1 MSLLYNLSMDDRVGH
16 EESSRR
22 RGVLGRLRTVEPA
35 SDAGIDQLLRHV
47 RASSP
52 KADLK
57 LIEKAYGFAADS
69 HREQFRASGEQFI
82 EHPLAVAEILAD
94 LGLDTVSLVS
104 SLLHDVVEDTPLTL
118 VDIEAEFGPQV
129 REIIDGLTKLDKIE
143 FRTREEHQAENLRKM
158 MLAIARDPRV
168 LLIKLAD
175 RLHNMRTIAHLPRD
189 KQEQKARETIEIY
202 SPLANRLGIH
212 QIRWQLED
220 LSFATLYPKQFD
232 EIVRMVEERQ
242 PERDALLASVVSELE
257 EAFKRAKIKADV
269 SGRPKHYYS
278 IYEKMIVRGKEFGEI
293 FDLVGIRVLV
303 DDLRDCYAALGTI
316 HALWRP
322 VPGRFKD
329 YIAMPKFNMYQSL
342 HTAVLGP
349 GGKPLEIQIRTHTM
363 HTTAQYGIAAHWKYK
378 EGKGAKAGEADLGWL
393 QQMLEWQ
400 KELKDPKEFMES
412 LRIDLY
418 KDEVFVFTPKGDVLS
433 FPQGAT
439 PIDFAYAIHTE
450 VGHRC
455 IGGRVNNRLVPLD
468 YQLETGDTV
477 EVLTSKAPAAAPS
490 QDWLAIVRTPR
501 ARNKIRQWFSRER
514 REDAMERGREEL
526 LRALRREGLSIQET
540 LRSDA
545 LVMVAKEMKFPNI
558 EAMEAAIGEGHTSA
572 QAVAQRIA
580 HEVVEE
586 EDVVAPSASP
596 VRMRHPSEHGVLV
609 KGIDDVLA
617 RLARCCTPV
626 PGDPIIGFVTRG
638 RGVSVHRTDCPNGRA
653 LANDAGRML
662 EVSWDTAKTA
672 SFQVSI
678 LVEALDRTKLLRD
691 VTTTISELGVNILSA
706 SSQTNPRTRTAALK
720 FTLEL
725 GDPAHLEHIIAQV
738 KRVEAVYDAYRM
750 VPGHAKR

>member
-1 MSLLYNLSMDDRVGH
+1 MEERFGRDDAT
-16 EESSRR
+16 RR
-22 RGVLGRLRTVEPA
+22 RGVLGRLRTVEPTP
-35 SDAGIDQLLRHV
+35 SAGFDQLARRV
-47 RASSP
+47 RVASP

-57 LIEKAYGFAADS
+57 LIEKAYEYAAQS
-69 HREQFRASGEQFI
+69 HQDQFRASGEQFI

-94 LGLDTVSLVS
+94 LGLDTVALASA
-104 SLLHDVVEDTPLTL
+104 LLHDVVEDTPLTL
-118 VDIEAEFGPQV
+118 ADIEAEFGPQV

-143 FRTREEHQAENLRKM
+143 FRTREQHQAENLRKM
-158 MLAIARDPRV
+158 MIAIARDPRV

-189 KQEQKARETIEIY
+189 KQEMKARETIEIY

-242 PERDALLASVVSELE
+242 PERDALLATVVAELE
-257 EAFKRAKIKADV
+257 EALRRAKIKADV

-303 DDLRDCYAALGTI
+303 DELRDCYAALGTI
-316 HALWRP
+316 HALWKP

-349 GGKPLEIQIRTHTM
+349 SGKPLEIQIRTQAM
-363 HTTAQYGIAAHWKYK
+363 HNTAQYGIAAHWKYK
-378 EGKGAKAGEADLGWL
+378 ESKGVKGGEVDLGWL

-400 KELKDPKEFMES
+400 KELSDPREFMES

-455 IGGRVNNRLVPLD
+455 IGGRVNGRLVPLD

-477 EVLTSKAPAAAPS
+477 EVLTSKAPNAAPS
-490 QDWLAIVRTPR
+490 QDWLAMVRTPR

-526 LRALRREGLSIQET
+526 IRAVRREGLSIQET

-545 LVMVAKEMKFPNI
+545 LVIVAKEMKFAGV
-558 EAMEAAIGEGHTSA
+558 EALEAAIGEGHVSA
-572 QAVAQRIA
+572 QSIAQRIA
-580 HEVVEE
+580 HEVLEE
-586 EDVVAPSASP
+586 EDVVAPALTP
-596 VRMRHPSEHGVLV
+596 VRMRPPSEHGVVV

-626 PGDPIIGFVTRG
+626 PGDQIIGFVTRG
-638 RGVSVHRTDCPNGRA
+638 RGVSVHRADCPNGRA
-653 LANDAGRML
+653 LAQEAGRLL
-662 EVSWDTAKTA
+662 EVSWDSAKSS
-672 SFQVSI
+672 SFQVAI

-725 GDPAHLEHIIAQV
+725 GDPAHLQHIINQV
-738 KRVEAVYDAYRM
+738 KRIEAVYDAYRM
-750 VPGHAKR
+750 VPGRAGTRGAR

>member
-1 MSLLYNLSMDDRVGH
+1 MLS
-16 EESSRR
+16 
-22 RGVLGRLRTVEPA
+22 RLRTVEAPP
-35 SDAGIDQLLRHV
+35 SAGLDQLLRHV

-69 HREQFRASGEQFI
+69 HRDQFRASGEQFI
-82 EHPLAVAEILAD
+82 EHPLSVAEILAD

-104 SLLHDVVEDTPLTL
+104 ALLHDVVEDTPLTL
-118 VDIEAEFGPQV
+118 GDIEAEFGPQV

-189 KQEQKARETIEIY
+189 KQEMKARETIEIY

-349 GGKPLEIQIRTHTM
+349 GGRPLEIQIRTHTM
-363 HTTAQYGIAAHWKYK
+363 HTTAQFGIAAHWKYK
-378 EGKGAKAGEADLGWL
+378 EGKAEKSGEADLGWL

-400 KELKDPKEFMES
+400 KELSDPREFMES

-418 KDEVFVFTPKGDVLS
+418 QDEVFVFTPKGDVLS
-433 FPQGAT
+433 FPQGST

-490 QDWLAIVRTPR
+490 QDWLSIVRTPR

-526 LRALRREGLSIQET
+526 LRALRREGLSVQAT

-545 LVMVAKEMKFPNI
+545 LTMVAKEMKYANI
-558 EAMEAAIGEGHTSA
+558 EALEAAIGEGHTSA
-572 QAVAQRIA
+572 QSVAQRIA

-586 EDVVAPSASP
+586 EDVVAPSATP
-596 VRMRHPSEHGVLV
+596 VRLRHPSEHGVVV
-609 KGIDDVLA
+609 KGIDDVMA

-626 PGDPIIGFVTRG
+626 PGDQIIGFVTRG
-638 RGVSVHRTDCPNGRA
+638 RGVSVHRADCPNGRA
-653 LANDAGRML
+653 LAEQAGRML
-662 EVSWDTAKTA
+662 EVSWDAAKSA

-678 LVEALDRTKLLRD
+678 IVEALDRTKLLRD
-691 VTTTISELGVNILSA
+691 VTTTISDLGVNILSA

-750 VPGHAKR
+750 IPGRARR

>member
-1 MSLLYNLSMDDRVGH
+1 M
-16 EESSRR
+16 EERAGPEDSSRR
-22 RGVLGRLRTVEPA
+22 RGVLARLRPVEAVPA
-35 SDAGIDQLLRHV
+35 AGLDGLLRHV
-47 RASSP
+47 KQQNP
-52 KADLK
+52 KADTK
-57 LIEKAYGFAADS
+57 LIEKAYLFAAES
-69 HREQFRASGEQFI
+69 HRDQFRASGEQFI
-82 EHPLAVAEILAD
+82 EHPLSVAEIMAD
-94 LGLDTVSLVS
+94 LWPETTTIVAA
-104 SLLHDVVEDTPLTL
+104 LLHDVVEDTPLTL
-118 VDIEAEFGPQV
+118 DQIDVEFGPEV

-143 FRTREEHQAENLRKM
+143 FRTREHQQAENIRKM
-158 MLAIARDPRV
+158 MLAMARDIRV
-168 LLIKLAD
+168 LYIKLAD

-189 KQEQKARETIEIY
+189 KQEAKARETIEVY

-220 LSFATLYPKQFD
+220 LAFATLYPKQFE

-242 PERDALLASVVSELE
+242 PERDALLSSVVSELE
-257 EAFKRAKIKADV
+257 EALKRSRIKAEV

-303 DDLRDCYAALGTI
+303 DEVRDCYGALGTI
-316 HALWRP
+316 HALWKP

-342 HTAVLGP
+342 HTAVLGS
-349 GGKPLEIQIRTHTM
+349 GGKPLEIQIRTRTM
-363 HTTAQYGIAAHWKYK
+363 DSNAQYGIAAHWKYK
-378 EGKGAKAGEADLGWL
+378 EGKGSKGGDTDLGWL

-400 KELKDPKEFMES
+400 KELSDPKEFMES

-418 KDEVFVFTPKGDVLS
+418 RDEVFVFTPKGDVVS
-433 FPQGAT
+433 FPRGAT
-439 PIDFAYAIHTE
+439 PIDFAYSIHTE

-455 IGGRVNNRLVPLD
+455 IGGRVNGRLVPLD
-468 YQLETGDTV
+468 YQLDTGDTV
-477 EVLTSKAPAAAPS
+477 EILTSKAPAAAPS
-490 QDWLAIVRTPR
+490 QDWLGIVKTPR

-540 LRSDA
+540 FRSDA
-545 LVMVAKEMKFPNI
+545 LAIVAKEMRYPSLD
-558 EAMEAAIGEGHTSA
+558 ALQAAIGDGHISA
-572 QAVAQRIA
+572 QSVAQRIA
-580 HEVVEE
+580 HEVLE
-586 EDVVAPSASP
+586 EDEIAAPSPPTP
-596 VRMRHPSEHGVLV
+596 VRMRPPSEHGVVV

-638 RGVSVHRTDCPNGRA
+638 RGVSVHRADCPNGKA
-653 LANDAGRML
+653 LAAESGRML
-662 EVSWDTAKTA
+662 EVGWDSARQA

-678 LVEALDRTKLLRD
+678 LVEALDRQKLLRD
-691 VTTTISELGVNILSA
+691 VTTTISDLGVNILSA
-706 SSQTNPRTRTAALK
+706 SSTTNPKNRTAALK
-720 FTLEL
+720 FTVEL
-725 GDPAHLEHIIAQV
+725 ADPTHLEHILAQV

-750 VPGHAKR
+750 VPGRAGTRPAR

>member
-1 MSLLYNLSMDDRVGH
+1 MDDRIGH
-16 EESSRR
+16 EDSSRR
-22 RGVLGRLRTVEPA
+22 RGVLGRLRTVETAP
-35 SDAGIDQLLRHV
+35 DAGIDQLLRHV

-57 LIEKAYGFAADS
+57 LIEKAYAFAADS
-69 HREQFRASGEQFI
+69 HRDQFRASGEQFI

-118 VDIEAEFGPQV
+118 ADIETEFGPQV

-303 DDLRDCYAALGTI
+303 DELRDCYAALGTI

-329 YIAMPKFNMYQSL
+329 YIAMPNFNMYQSL

-378 EGKGAKAGEADLGWL
+378 EGKGAKGGEADLGWL

-400 KELKDPKEFMES
+400 KELKDPQEFMAS

-477 EVLTSKAPAAAPS
+477 EVLTSKAPGAAPS
-490 QDWLAIVRTPR
+490 QDWLAIVQTPR

-545 LVMVAKEMKFPNI
+545 LVMVAKEMKFSNI
-558 EAMEAAIGEGHTSA
+558 EALEAAIGEGHISA
-572 QAVAQRIA
+572 QSVAQRIA

-653 LANDAGRML
+653 LASDAGRML
-662 EVSWDTAKTA
+662 EVSWDAAKTA
-672 SFQVSI
+672 SFLVSI

-750 VPGHAKR
+750 VPGHNKH